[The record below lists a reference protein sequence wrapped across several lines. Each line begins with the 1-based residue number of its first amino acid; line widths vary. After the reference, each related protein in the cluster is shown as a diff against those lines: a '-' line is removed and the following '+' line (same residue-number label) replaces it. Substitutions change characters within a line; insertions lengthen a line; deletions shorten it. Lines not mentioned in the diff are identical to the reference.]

1 MAARNI
7 VAFLLFPRRSLRKIF
22 RKLVWLKSPAQL
34 HQLFMSS
41 QLFSEDVDECLEAFR
56 SEITDHPEKQKGP
69 LFPVFYDS
77 GPRLQALIAR
87 LVEDYSP
94 QVVVETGVARGR
106 LTRIIL
112 GAFEKRAKGSFD
124 PGAVKPIL
132 HSIDVDPRTR
142 HPDLASNPHWVFH
155 LLAKGKDFESV
166 FRAIGQCDLFI
177 HDSDHSY
184 ENQAKEYALA
194 WENLRVGGF
203 LVSDDIN
210 WSNAFLDFCAS
221 RGLSPII
228 LSDATTMSG
237 IVRKSA

>member
-1 MAARNI
+1 MEVQNI
-7 VAFLLFPRRSLRKIF
+7 VSVLLVPRRFVMQIF
-22 RKLVWLKSPAQL
+22 RKLVRRKSPAQL

-41 QLFSEDVDECLEAFR
+41 QLFSENVDECVEAFR
-56 SEITDHPEKQKGP
+56 SEITNHPEKQKGP

-77 GPRLQALIAR
+77 GPRLQALVAR

-94 QVVVETGVARGR
+94 SVVVETGVAHGR

-112 GAFEKRAKGSFD
+112 GEFEKRAKGSLD
-124 PGAVKPIL
+124 PLAEKPVL
-132 HSIDVDPRTR
+132 HSVDIDPRTK
-142 HPDLASNPHWVFH
+142 HPDLASNPHWAFH
-155 LLAKGKDFESV
+155 LVGKGKDLESV
-166 FRAIGQCDLFI
+166 FRAIGHCDLFI

-194 WENLRVGGF
+194 WESLRVGGF

-221 RGLSPII
+221 RGLSPVI
-228 LSDATTMSG
+228 LSDATTISG
-237 IVRKSA
+237 IVRKYA